1 MRRLQGNNVLVRI
14 GWKPDIREQNLLLSL
29 FDCRWCY
36 NTRAIIQAHSR
47 MKLKSAQLYTK
58 CKIFLSMRVLWFLV
72 PQGHT
77 YLSCWLCQGESVVS
91 IIIQSSSVI
100 LSTLEPM
107 GSTTND
113 STPFSSSPRFNLKR
127 IALTQPVS
135 LLLVSWPR
143 FTNPSFCMKRCKRM
157 LTTSWGDRFS
167 GSIEGNNSLT
177 SIMAMEV
184 E

>member
-107 GSTTND
+107 GSTT
-113 STPFSSSPRFNLKR
+113 TPHRFHQR
-127 IALTQPVS
+127 
-135 LLLVSWPR
+135 LVSTWRESHWPNLSPCCW
-143 FTNPSFCMKRCKRM
+143 FHG
-157 LTTSWGDRFS
+157 L
-167 GSIEGNNSLT
+167 GSQIHLSAWKDVKGCSRHPEEIGFQGR
-177 SIMAMEV
+177 
-184 E
+184 